1 MFWRVQGEEQTSPV
15 EKILDRD
22 DFTLEDLLLEE
33 DCIQEVKAMNDRLID
48 YLKQPETVA
57 QLMVYVVEPSKAV
70 VKLERQLRLKQL
82 RELEEEEEAS
92 KDGEGNDG
100 GADGEG
106 EGDASGLGEELD
118 KLSLGKGGEEAGS
131 GASEAEAEGS
141 APSDAKE
148 APQIEPM
155 RPEELQ
161 RYAMQSA
168 QRVCEIFCC
177 EVDEIFTSL
186 VGGSGDDETE
196 GGDDFLG
203 YLFSF
208 LDQPAPLDSVLS
220 GYYSRVMVSAVQRRP
235 AEVSEYIQAHPEILS
250 KLVGHLYSHSIADL
264 VLRLISGDEQNALY
278 QKEQGNEWL
287 VDTKLL
293 EFLVDRVT
301 DVSPQEGRPEQER
314 RLHLNAVSNAV
325 ACVVG
330 VANTAPSAIATQ
342 LQEEQYVRRLMQ
354 VVASSS
360 PAHVLIAVVD
370 VLVAML
376 QPRPTKQSLSPDVI
390 ISYSTL
396 SPSMAME
403 ETIDEGMVECAGH
416 IMEKVGELCG
426 MLEPTEQEQSFEA
439 SYGKVPSRLGMRR
452 WKILDLISK
461 VVNIA
466 EVDKCVRVVE
476 ETDLVPLCFSL
487 MIKMPFNSI
496 LHNAVQGIIFGLL
509 VSESREVMSVLID
522 KCKIHHLVSSAPQEI
537 DSTTMELSKENK
549 PLRAGYLGIVT
560 SIANQILSFAATD
573 TEIEKKLEDDLQ
585 WTTWVV
591 DVLVAQ
597 NKLEDPTSWE
607 CGRPSRVN
615 DILGDMGSSSTVDLS
630 LYSGLSVGV
639 SSNDNDRYGDGDGDD
654 YDLDGMDDDDDDDD
668 VYETEAFQ
676 SLEGADA
683 GGGGDDEG
691 YQTVEDNV
699 VLISATDDLASGSQD
714 EGQEVD
720 LKLIQE
726 KQQLKRADTP
736 YGTAGAIGNNPSS
749 SDAQFNSANFWRS
762 SYLSYDIE
770 DETES

>member
-48 YLKQPETVA
+48 
-57 QLMVYVVEPSKAV
+57 
-70 VKLERQLRLKQL
+70 RLKQL

-235 AEVSEYIQAHPEILS
+235 AEVSEYIQDHPEILS

-314 RLHLNAVSNAV
+314 RLHLNARTRWPASWASR
-325 ACVVG
+325 
-330 VANTAPSAIATQ
+330 TRRQAPS
-342 LQEEQYVRRLMQ
+342 
-354 VVASSS
+354 
-360 PAHVLIAVVD
+360 
-370 VLVAML
+370 
-376 QPRPTKQSLSPDVI
+376 PRS
-390 ISYSTL
+390 
-396 SPSMAME
+396 
-403 ETIDEGMVECAGH
+403 C
-416 IMEKVGELCG
+416 
-426 MLEPTEQEQSFEA
+426 
-439 SYGKVPSRLGMRR
+439 R
-452 WKILDLISK
+452 
-461 VVNIA
+461 
-466 EVDKCVRVVE
+466 
-476 ETDLVPLCFSL
+476 
-487 MIKMPFNSI
+487 
-496 LHNAVQGIIFGLL
+496 
-509 VSESREVMSVLID
+509 
-522 KCKIHHLVSSAPQEI
+522 
-537 DSTTMELSKENK
+537 
-549 PLRAGYLGIVT
+549 
-560 SIANQILSFAATD
+560 
-573 TEIEKKLEDDLQ
+573 
-585 WTTWVV
+585 
-591 DVLVAQ
+591 
-597 NKLEDPTSWE
+597 
-607 CGRPSRVN
+607 
-615 DILGDMGSSSTVDLS
+615 
-630 LYSGLSVGV
+630 
-639 SSNDNDRYGDGDGDD
+639 
-654 YDLDGMDDDDDDDD
+654 
-668 VYETEAFQ
+668 
-676 SLEGADA
+676 
-683 GGGGDDEG
+683 
-691 YQTVEDNV
+691 
-699 VLISATDDLASGSQD
+699 
-714 EGQEVD
+714 
-720 LKLIQE
+720 
-726 KQQLKRADTP
+726 
-736 YGTAGAIGNNPSS
+736 
-749 SDAQFNSANFWRS
+749 RS
-762 SYLSYDIE
+762 SMYGG
-770 DETES
+770 